1 MDIEQSFT
9 VPYPPEQVWA
19 SFQDIEGIVACLPG
33 ASLAAPPEG
42 GQLKLGMTV
51 KLGPI
56 VAAFAGD
63 GEMTLDDASRSG
75 RITGGGSD
83 RKSGSRV
90 KGEAAFALNPATDES
105 GVTGTRVDVRV
116 DYAITGSLAQFSR
129 GGIMREVAQRLTQAF
144 AENLKQ
150 RLAEQA
156 ATPAAPQDAAAAPV
170 PVPALQPGQAPSDGQ
185 AELPGMTASG
195 SAATASPAPA
205 PASAPPAKPA
215 APLDLGNLFWSSLW
229 ARVRKLFGL
238 GGKSSR
244 T

>member
-75 RITGGGSD
+75 RIMGGGSD

-90 KGEAAFALNPATDES
+90 KGEAAFALNPATDEN
-105 GVTGTRVDVRV
+105 GVAGTRVDVRV

-150 RLAEQA
+150 CLAAQA
-156 ATPAAPQDAAAAPV
+156 EPPVAAKDAAAPV
-170 PVPALQPGQAPSDGQ
+170 LQSEAAPSGGQ
-185 AELPGMTASG
+185 PELPGMRVAEP
-195 SAATASPAPA
+195 AATAAPA
-205 PASAPPAKPA
+205 PASASAPPTRPA

>member
-75 RITGGGSD
+75 RIMGGGSD

-90 KGEAAFALNPATDES
+90 KGEAAFALNPGTDEN
-105 GVTGTRVDVRV
+105 GVAGTRVDVRV

-156 ATPAAPQDAAAAPV
+156 EPPVAPQDAVAVPGPVLQPDAAP
-170 PVPALQPGQAPSDGQ
+170 AGRQP
-185 AELPGMTASG
+185 ELPGMAASEP
-195 SAATASPAPA
+195 AATAAPAPV
-205 PASAPPAKPA
+205 PASAPPVKSA